1 MYRIEVWI
9 NNSYKTEENL
19 RDYPLK
25 SLVDYLEIN
34 FGSTVEDKPI
44 NA

>member
-9 NNSYKTEENL
+9 NTSYKTEQNL
-19 RDYPLK
+19 RDYPLEELK
-25 SLVDYLEIN
+25 DYLAKN

>member
-9 NNSYKTEENL
+9 NNNYKTEENL
-19 RDYPLK
+19 REYPLK
-25 SLVDYLEIN
+25 TLTEYLEKN